1 MKKIWTPIILAAV
14 ALFAMPA
21 GSADIQ
27 GIGLPTQDSGTPIEI
42 DADAGIEW
50 NQKAQLYIARGN
62 ARAAQGDVA
71 VHADT
76 LTAHYRKSK
85 TGRTD
90 IWRIDARG
98 NVRITS
104 PTQTAYGDN
113 GTYLVDDG
121 VLVLK
126 GKKVRIITQTDKIS
140 ARDSIEYWE
149 KRNMAVAR
157 GDAVVTRNDKRLRA
171 DLLTAHFLK
180 DKDGKT
186 RIRKIDAF
194 DNVLISSAEEIV
206 RAKEGVYD
214 VQSGIATLTGGVKIT
229 RGSNQLN
236 GEYAEVNLNTGIS
249 RLFSG
254 KGRRVQGL
262 IVPQEAK
269 KNRTAPKP

>member
-1 MKKIWTPIILAAV
+1 MKNISLPILLAAI
-14 ALFAMPA
+14 ALLTTPA
-21 GSADIQ
+21 GAADNQ
-27 GIGLPTQDSGTPIEI
+27 GIGLPMQDSGKPIEI
-42 DADAGIEW
+42 DADDGIEW
-50 NQKAQLYIARGN
+50 NQKAQLYVARGN

-76 LTAHYRKSK
+76 LTAYYRKAK

-113 GTYLVDDG
+113 GTYLVEDG

-126 GKKVRIITQTDKIS
+126 GKKVRIVTPTDKIS

-157 GDAVVTRNDKRLRA
+157 GDAVITRNDKRLRA

-194 DNVLISSAEEIV
+194 DNVLISSADEIV

-214 VQSGIATLTGGVKIT
+214 VQSGIAKLTGGVKIT

-254 KGRRVQGL
+254 KGGRVQGL

-269 KNRTAPKP
+269 KSRPAPKP

>member
-1 MKKIWTPIILAAV
+1 MKRMISPSIVAAAV
-14 ALFAMPA
+14 MFSTPA
-21 GSADIQ
+21 APADTT
-27 GIGLPTQDSGTPIEI
+27 GIGLPSHDNAKPIEI
-42 DADAGIEW
+42 NADGGIEW
-50 NQKAQLYIARGN
+50 NQKSQLYVARGN
-62 ARAAQGDVA
+62 ARAAQGNVA

-76 LTAHYRKSK
+76 LTAYYRKAK

-113 GTYLVDDG
+113 GTYLVNDG

-126 GKKVRIITQTDKIS
+126 GKKVRIITPTDKIS

-157 GDAVVTRNDKRLRA
+157 GDAVVTRDDKRLRA

-194 DNVLISSAEEIV
+194 DNVLISTTQEIV

-214 VQSGIATLTGGVKIT
+214 VQTGVAKLTGGVKIT
-229 RGSNQLN
+229 RGPNQLN
-236 GEYAEVNLNTGIS
+236 GEYAEVNMNTGIS
-249 RLFSG
+249 RLFAG
-254 KGRRVQGL
+254 KGGRVQGL
-262 IVPQEAK
+262 IVPQSGTK
-269 KNRTAPKP
+269 TRSAPKQ

>member
-1 MKKIWTPIILAAV
+1 MRPGSGALVLMAVLLGTSSAFAQAATG
-14 ALFAMPA
+14 L
-21 GSADIQ
+21 
-27 GIGLPTQDSGTPIEI
+27 GLPTQDNSKPIEI
-42 DADAGIEW
+42 NADEGIEW
-50 NQKAQLYIARGN
+50 NQKAQLYVAHGN

-71 VHADT
+71 VHADK
-76 LTAHYRKSK
+76 LTAYYRKAK

-90 IWRIDARG
+90 IWRIDAKG

-104 PTQTAYGDN
+104 PTQTAYGDK

-126 GKKVRIITQTDKIS
+126 GKKIRIITPTDKIS

-157 GDAVVTRNDKRLRA
+157 GDAVVVRNDKRLRA

-194 DNVLISSAEEIV
+194 DNVLISSATEIV

-214 VQSGIATLTGGVKIT
+214 VKSGIAKLSGGVKIT

-249 RLFSG
+249 RLFAG
-254 KGRRVQGL
+254 KGGKVQGL
-262 IVPQEAK
+262 IIPRESK
-269 KNRTAPKP
+269 KNEAAPKQ